1 MSLICYPYDFEYKVK
16 NAKVYVYLYAKT
28 DDNQHLCVVHEH
40 YPFFYVKVPIKNK
53 EQLQERIS
61 KATVTDNQTQAHVRS
76 ITEVT
81 REFIG
86 KQEQFWQVYVSYPK
100 AVPLFAKEFQQ
111 WGLDCFEKDILF
123 VHRYLRDRNII
134 PMQKITVSGKLID
147 PEILDE
153 PQTATKFFLADQ
165 ITPGEGTTKWK
176 ILAVDLETYAEKKEI
191 DPEKNPI
198 LMIGLSGIDE
208 HNAEFQKVI
217 TWKNF
222 QHDYP
227 YIEHVADE
235 KAMLERF
242 QHLLRE
248 YNPEILTGYFSDG
261 FDLPYLK
268 TRCLKYNLSLDFQV
282 FSKSGFRS
290 GEVKVKGILHLD
302 MLKFIKQIFGL
313 NLKTDSFKLDAV
325 AQELLGHSKHKV
337 NLDDLAGIWDHQPEK
352 LAQYCAYNLHDA
364 LLTRKLCEKLLSD
377 MLEFTTTVGLPPFDV
392 TRMRFSKLVENYIL
406 KRAME
411 FNVVA
416 PNKAEGAEME
426 ERMDE
431 SIEGAFVYQ
440 PTPGLYH
447 DIVVFDYRSLYP
459 TIITA
464 HNLGPEAFR
473 CSCCQEKQHV
483 PGKEEYWFCQRE
495 KKFLPKILDD
505 LITRRTA
512 VKKQLKEEK
521 KKGGNVSVLEARTY
535 ALKILA
541 NSFYGYLGF
550 FGARWYCLECAAS
563 TTAYARYYIKKTIQ
577 KAEENGFGIVY
588 GDSLPPDRKIFIMN
602 ENDEVELVSIGSFV
616 DKNLN
621 NPHLN
626 RYKTLAF
633 DGTRLIF
640 SPIHEVIR
648 HGYSSPQKG
657 KLLRFITTHGTTV
670 VTPQHSIYKLVDGK
684 PKLVNAITLKEG
696 DSLVSLTGI
705 SVKEKYHSGHI
716 FDFATLSF
724 GPFAE
729 NIFSYKDTK
738 QFPSRRGICPY
749 CHKSRSLASHVHSQH
764 NDRKIALQILPS
776 KDFQF
781 IGTKHGEGGKIP
793 RFLTL
798 DSELAWILGF
808 YCAEGSATYIKTT
821 NSWKSI
827 LSFGS
832 QDRGLIER
840 VKQYFDTI
848 LQEDFKIVVNFD
860 KRINKNMYYYRV
872 QRLPIIALFVYGFG
886 CGKDSSGK
894 TVPPFIY
901 SSEEIIRQS
910 FIKGYLDGDGNKTR
924 DLRYYTHFVRF
935 DTKSKDLASGVQY
948 LLKSL
953 KHGKTYF
960 GKEIKHIGWRYRKDK
975 PSISS
980 LRLQGARGVDGGNY
994 IAAKITE
1001 IKEESY
1007 EGSVYDLEVE
1017 NAHNFVDAEGL
1028 LLVHNT
1034 DSVFLLLGKKNL
1046 DETKRFMDEVNVD
1059 LPGQM
1064 ELEFEGYFP
1073 RGIFVA
1079 IKGTDVGAK
1088 KKYALIRSDGTLK
1101 ITGFET
1107 VRRNWSSLA
1116 KEVQEKVLHL
1126 VLEDKVEEALQ
1137 YVKEIVTDLN
1147 NGKIELSTLIIK
1159 TQITRELHQYS
1170 SLGPHVIVAKRME
1183 ERGERVV
1190 PGMVIEYIIAAGTG
1204 QVRDRAALVSDVKN
1218 GGYDAEYY
1226 LNHQVLPAVVG
1237 ILNVFGY
1244 TEEDIL
1250 SKGKQTGLG
1259 KWF

>member
-16 NAKVYVYLYAKT
+16 NGKVYVYLYAKAE
-28 DDNQHLCVVHEH
+28 DHQHLCVVHEH
-40 YPFFYVKVPIKNK
+40 YPFFYVKVPEKNK
-53 EQLQERIS
+53 EQLLEKIT
-61 KATVTDNQTQAHVRS
+61 KATVTDNQTTAHVRS

-86 KQEQFWQVYVSYPK
+86 KQHQFWQVYVSYPK

-111 WGLDCFEKDILF
+111 WGLECFEKDILF
-123 VHRYLRDRNII
+123 VHRYLRDMNII
-134 PMQKITVSGKLID
+134 PMQKITVSGRLID
-147 PEILDE
+147 SEILDE
-153 PQTATKFFLADQ
+153 PQTATKFFLADN

-176 ILAVDLETYAEKKEI
+176 ILAVDIETYAEKKEI

-208 HNAEFQKVI
+208 HNTEFQKVI

-227 YIEHVADE
+227 YIEHVVDE
-235 KAMLERF
+235 KAMLEHF
-242 QHLLRE
+242 QKLLRE

-268 TRCLKYNLSLDFQV
+268 TRCLKYNLALDFQV

-290 GEVKVKGILHLD
+290 GEVKVKSILHLD
-302 MLKFIKQIFGL
+302 ILKFVKQIFGL

-325 AQELLGHSKHKV
+325 AQELLGHGKHKV
-337 NLDDLAGIWDHQPEK
+337 NLDNLAGIWDYQPEK

-377 MLEFTTTVGLPPFDV
+377 ILEFTTTVGLPPFDV

-426 ERMDE
+426 DRMEE

-440 PTPGLYH
+440 PTPGLYQ

-473 CSCCQEKQHV
+473 CSCCKEKQHV

-495 KKFLPKILDD
+495 KKFIPKVLDD
-505 LITRRTA
+505 LITRRTV

-521 KKGGNVSVLEARTY
+521 KKGANVSMLEARTY

-563 TTAYARYYIKKTIQ
+563 TTAYARYYIKKTIK
-577 KAEENGFGIVY
+577 KAEENGF
-588 GDSLPPDRKIFIMN
+588 K
-602 ENDEVELVSIGSFV
+602 
-616 DKNLN
+616 
-621 NPHLN
+621 
-626 RYKTLAF
+626 A
-633 DGTRLIF
+633 
-640 SPIHEVIR
+640 
-648 HGYSSPQKG
+648 
-657 KLLRFITTHGTTV
+657 
-670 VTPQHSIYKLVDGK
+670 IYAD
-684 PKLVNAITLKEG
+684 
-696 DSLVSLTGI
+696 
-705 SVKEKYHSGHI
+705 
-716 FDFATLSF
+716 
-724 GPFAE
+724 
-729 NIFSYKDTK
+729 
-738 QFPSRRGICPY
+738 
-749 CHKSRSLASHVHSQH
+749 
-764 NDRKIALQILPS
+764 
-776 KDFQF
+776 
-781 IGTKHGEGGKIP
+781 
-793 RFLTL
+793 
-798 DSELAWILGF
+798 
-808 YCAEGSATYIKTT
+808 
-821 NSWKSI
+821 
-827 LSFGS
+827 
-832 QDRGLIER
+832 
-840 VKQYFDTI
+840 
-848 LQEDFKIVVNFD
+848 
-860 KRINKNMYYYRV
+860 
-872 QRLPIIALFVYGFG
+872 
-886 CGKDSSGK
+886 
-894 TVPPFIY
+894 
-901 SSEEIIRQS
+901 
-910 FIKGYLDGDGNKTR
+910 
-924 DLRYYTHFVRF
+924 
-935 DTKSKDLASGVQY
+935 
-948 LLKSL
+948 
-953 KHGKTYF
+953 
-960 GKEIKHIGWRYRKDK
+960 
-975 PSISS
+975 
-980 LRLQGARGVDGGNY
+980 
-994 IAAKITE
+994 
-1001 IKEESY
+1001 
-1007 EGSVYDLEVE
+1007 
-1017 NAHNFVDAEGL
+1017 
-1028 LLVHNT
+1028 T
-1034 DSVFLLLGKKNL
+1034 DSCFLLLNQKPQAEAMK
-1046 DETKRFMDEVNVD
+1046 FMDEVNVD

-1116 KEVQEKVLHL
+1116 KEVQEKVLRL
-1126 VLEDKVEEALQ
+1126 VLEGKVDEALQ
-1137 YVKEIVTDLN
+1137 YVKEIVTELH
-1147 NGKIELSTLIIK
+1147 NGKIEISKLIIK
-1159 TQITRELHQYS
+1159 TQITRELHQYT

-1183 ERGERVV
+1183 ERGERVT
-1190 PGMVIEYIIAAGTG
+1190 PGMVVEYVIAAGTG
-1204 QVRDRAALVSDVKN
+1204 QVRDRAALVADVKR

-1226 LNHQVLPAVVG
+1226 LNHQVIPAVIG
-1237 ILNVFGY
+1237 ILTVFGY

-1250 SKGKQTGLG
+1250 GKGKQTGLG